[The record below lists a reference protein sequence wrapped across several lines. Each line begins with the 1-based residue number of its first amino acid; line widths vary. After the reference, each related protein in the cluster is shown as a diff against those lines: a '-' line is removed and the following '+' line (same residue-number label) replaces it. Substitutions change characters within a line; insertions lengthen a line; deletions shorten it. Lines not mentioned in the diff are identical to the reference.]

1 MTKWFLICYEVT
13 KVMIYIHLYVC
24 VLFISVSLL
33 QKETPHDH
41 ILHKSAYEGNL
52 KDLKYVLNS
61 GRVHID
67 CIDKV
72 SFSISI

>member
-1 MTKWFLICYEVT
+1 MYVCVC
-13 KVMIYIHLYVC
+13 VC
-24 VLFISVSLL
+24 VLFICVSLL

-72 SFSISI
+72 STSFNIVNNSC